1 MPEIKY
7 TKYFDSCKGVFQ
19 GGGCKAIVYIGA
31 FKEAYKRGVFFS
43 ELAGTSAGSIIAAL
57 IAAGAT
63 PEYLENKVRKTNF
76 NDFITDYKKAGT
88 FWRILMKCKLPKGF
102 KDKAKYIHFSS
113 IKNNFGIF
121 NSQKIESFI
130 EACLSELTG
139 REGTITFNDL
149 IPDLHIVCADLENH
163 CVKVWNKTNTPNA
176 SVAKA
181 VRSSCSIP
189 LFFRPVDNC
198 YVDGGILSNLP
209 TFIFS
214 DEPHYN
220 RILCFRNKTSITNVH
235 ISDFEKFTNSLIGTV
250 IDGADGIQQ
259 LLGQESYDVPITVNE
274 VSSTD
279 FGKLDNR
286 MISTLIDRGEKT
298 MGAFLDDESTFVTNR
313 KCVSGVILNSE
324 EKVHSMVSYISIE
337 SHKEICVSSEDT
349 YWAWNL
355 FLSIVRW
362 INNGAKVNIF
372 VSKNINEK
380 YVLAEEARRRML
392 KAMGCD
398 IIELEHQTVKGFF
411 FNSNDRWSGIVY
423 EKDKDSFWGKY
434 YDNSLD
440 SPLIKEWILKYKK
453 EYIEDNSNRKQ
464 KIGIKP
470 IREGSLFKLLQ
481 NEQTYK
487 SASLSFQM
495 VQLDDILFLNPYIR
509 ALKYKQIQ
517 SLFELYGNEIAQ
529 FGAATLTFPGGKES
543 VIGPPLVEEHNGKLY
558 LIEGNT
564 RCVYAYRHGIKKLRM
579 VVARGVNKPLPCNS
593 AETYKISEVLISDK
607 KLKGE
612 TRYENFDYKLFR
624 HIEASLRPYETYML

>member
-1 MPEIKY
+1 MSEIRY

-31 FKEAYKRGVFFS
+31 FKEAYNRGVFFS
-43 ELAGTSAGSIIAAL
+43 ELAGTSAGSIVASL

-63 PEYLENKVRKTNF
+63 PDYLENKVRNTNF
-76 NDFITDYKKAGT
+76 SDFITDYKKACKLWQ
-88 FWRILMKCKLPKGF
+88 FLMRFSLPKGH
-102 KDKAKYIHFSS
+102 KDKAKYIRLPS
-113 IKNNFGIF
+113 ITRDFGIF
-121 NSQKIESFI
+121 NSQRIESFI
-130 EACLSELTG
+130 EECLHELIG
-139 REGTITFNDL
+139 KCGTITFNDL
-149 IPDLHIVCADLENH
+149 IPDLHIVCADLQNH
-163 CVKVWNKTNTPNA
+163 CVKVWNKNNTPNA

-220 RILCFRNKTSITNVH
+220 RILCFRNTTSKTNVH
-235 ISDFEKFTNSLIGTV
+235 INDFENFTNALIGTV

-279 FGKLDNR
+279 FGKLDDQ
-286 MISTLIDRGEKT
+286 MISLLIDRGEKT
-298 MGAFLDDESTFVTNR
+298 MGAFLDDELTFVTSR
-313 KCVSGVILNSE
+313 KCNSGVIFNSE

-355 FLSIVRW
+355 FLSVVRW
-362 INNGAKVNIF
+362 INNGTKVNIF
-372 VSKNINEK
+372 LSKIINEK
-380 YVLAEEARRRML
+380 YIQEEKARRRML
-392 KAMGCD
+392 KAMGCC
-398 IIELEHQTVKGFF
+398 IIELDHQTVKGFF

-423 EKDKDSFWGKY
+423 EKDKDSFWAKY
-434 YDNSLD
+434 YNNNLD
-440 SPLIKEWILKYKK
+440 SPLIKEWIRKYKK
-453 EYIEDNSNRKQ
+453 DQIEDKSKRKR
-464 KIGIKP
+464 KIGIKT
-470 IREGSLFKLLQ
+470 IQDVKLFNLLQ

-487 SASLSFQM
+487 SSSLSFQT
-495 VQLDDILFLNPYIR
+495 VDLDKILFLNPYIR

-517 SLFELYGNEIAQ
+517 SLFELYGDRIAQ
-529 FGAATLTFPGGKES
+529 FGAATLTFPNGKDS
-543 VIGPPLVEEHNGKLY
+543 VIGPPLVEEHNGKFY

-564 RCVYAYRHGIKKLRM
+564 RCVYAYRHGIKKLKM
-579 VVARGVNKPLPCNS
+579 VVAKGVQKPLPCS
-593 AETYKISEVLISDK
+593 SSETYKISEVLISDK

-612 TRYENFDYKLFR
+612 TRYENFDYNLFR
-624 HIEASLRPYETYML
+624 HIEASLRPYDTYML